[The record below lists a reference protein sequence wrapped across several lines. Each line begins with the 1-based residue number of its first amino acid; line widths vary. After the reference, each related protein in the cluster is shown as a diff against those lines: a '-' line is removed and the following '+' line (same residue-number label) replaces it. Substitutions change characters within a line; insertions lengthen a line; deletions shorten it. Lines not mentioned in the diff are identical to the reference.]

1 MVMRVKER
9 WHCVSVGCGC
19 QVIVEIGGE
28 IHGQNPRCA
37 CGGIMRK
44 KYTSPVFAYLDFLRI
59 DEPRIDESGANERHV
74 DESVVTPA
82 EVPCGMRDEEPCPT
96 YR

>member
-1 MVMRVKER
+1 MLMKAKER
-9 WHCVSVGCGC
+9 WHCVGVGCGC

-44 KYTSPVFAYLDFLRI
+44 KYTSPVFAYLDFLRV
-59 DEPRIDESGANERHV
+59 DEPRDGAALM
-74 DESVVTPA
+74 SPA
-82 EVPCGMRDEEPCPT
+82 EVSVGIQDEQPCPT
-96 YR
+96 LP

>member
-1 MVMRVKER
+1 MVMKAKER
-9 WHCVSVGCGC
+9 WHCVSMGCGC

-44 KYTSPVFAYLDFLRI
+44 KYTSPVFAYLDFLRP
-59 DEPRIDESGANERHV
+59 DEPGNLPMRAPA
-74 DESVVTPA
+74 VVLDRLQ
-82 EVPCGMRDEEPCPT
+82 EEEPCAT
-96 YR
+96 LL

>member
-1 MVMRVKER
+1 MLMKAKER

-44 KYTSPVFAYLDFLRI
+44 KYISPVFAYLDFLRI
-59 DEPRIDESGANERHV
+59 DEPGGNTALLS
-74 DESVVTPA
+74 PA
-82 EVPCGMRDEEPCPT
+82 EVSVGIQDEQPCPT
-96 YR
+96 RP

>member
-1 MVMRVKER
+1 MLMKAKER

-44 KYTSPVFAYLDFLRI
+44 KYASPVFAYLDFLRI
-59 DEPRIDESGANERHV
+59 DEPSTGLTFDGGAVAERML
-74 DESVVTPA
+74 TPA
-82 EVPCGMRDEEPCPT
+82 ELAMALPDEKPCAAHR
-96 YR
+96 